1 MRGVTLVECLVVL
14 ALTAIC
20 LALALPAW
28 RDAVQAQR
36 VRAAS
41 LALEDGLRQA
51 RLHALQ
57 RGAYVRICP
66 GGEAGACQGAGRWEQ
81 GWALLG
87 EAPPGGGA
95 APLLGVG
102 PALRGVRIEADAVL
116 ARGAGFDAAGWPRRR
131 GGALLMGSWR
141 VCPEAGGAGR
151 ELVLSAAGRLR
162 AARVDCPRVSRAAS
176 AAPAQ
181 RWLSALPTS
190 LAVMSTMR
198 IMRS

>member
-1 MRGVTLVECLVVL
+1 MGPCMRGVTLVECLVVM
-14 ALTAIC
+14 ALSAIC
-20 LALALPAW
+20 LALALPSW

-41 LALEDGLRQA
+41 LALGDALRQA
-51 RLHALQ
+51 RQHALQ
-57 RGAYVRICP
+57 RGEYVRICP
-66 GGEAGACQGAGRWEQ
+66 GGEAGDCQGAGRWEQ

-87 EAPPGGGA
+87 QAPAGGGE

-102 PALRGVRIEADAVL
+102 PALRGVRIEPDAVL
-116 ARGAGFDAAGWPRRR
+116 AQGVGFDAGGWPRRR
-131 GGALLMGSWR
+131 GGALLMGRWR
-141 VCPEAGGAGR
+141 VCPQAGGAGR

-162 AARVDCPRVSRAAS
+162 GARVDCPR
-176 AAPAQ
+176 APAQ